1 VLLVEISKYNG
12 FEVVCMTK
20 IESILKSIMELT
32 ETEKRELLFRLYSE
46 LEEMGFLKLSESSLA
61 EWNSKEDDVY
71 NDL

>member
-1 VLLVEISKYNG
+1 MEISKYNG

-32 ETEKRELLFRLYSE
+32 ETEKRELFFRLYSE

-61 EWNSKEDDVY
+61 EWNSKEDDIY
-71 NDL
+71 NEL

>member
-1 VLLVEISKYNG
+1 MEISKYNG

-61 EWNSKEDDVY
+61 EWNSKEDDIY

>member
-1 VLLVEISKYNG
+1 MEISKYNG

-32 ETEKRELLFRLYSE
+32 ETEKRELFFRLYSE

-61 EWNSKEDDVY
+61 EWNRKEDDVY
-71 NDL
+71 NNL